1 MPRAPLS
8 NREIERARQQ
18 LCDAALTL
26 YREQGFEAVTFRR
39 LAERMGTSHT
49 RPYHYFDSKETL
61 FAAVRLGCYQRFA
74 ALIRERDVP
83 AADPATRLRS
93 IYCGILD
100 YVSRNPAEYQ
110 LMFAADQAPLRNY
123 AELLS
128 ARRQAF
134 DYLVDIVSQAT
145 DAGLIDG
152 DPRDIMHVGWG
163 AVHGLL
169 TLHTA
174 GQLLH
179 GRRLE
184 ALTEPLLRRVFHPL
198 FEADHHARRSA

>member
-8 NREIERARQQ
+8 DREVELTRQQ
-18 LCDAALTL
+18 LCDAALAL

-49 RPYHYFDSKETL
+49 RPYHYFDSKESL
-61 FAAVRLGCYQRFA
+61 FAAVRLGCYRRFA
-74 ALIRERDVP
+74 ALIRERDV
-83 AADPATRLRS
+83 AGADPATRLRS
-93 IYCGILD
+93 IYLGILD
-100 YVSRNPAEYQ
+100 YVSQHPAEYQ
-110 LMFAADQAPLRNY
+110 LMFAADQAPLTDY
-123 AELLS
+123 PELLS

-134 DYLVDIVSQAT
+134 DYLVDIVARAN
-145 DAGLIDG
+145 DAGLIEG

-179 GRRLE
+179 GRQLE
-184 ALTEPLLRRVFHPL
+184 TLTEPLLRRVFHPL
-198 FEADHHARRSA
+198 FEPAPGSRRSA